1 MTIGSTIL
9 GFTLMGCGL
18 FLLVFVFYGFSRHL
32 FFGG

>member
-1 MTIGSTIL
+1 MTLASTVL

-18 FLLVFVFYGFSRHL
+18 FLLVFVLYGFTRHL